1 MEKVIFFDYNS
12 VFSSRLRSLIEE
24 KNISKQKLADEIGVS
39 RQAISQYCDGS
50 TVPNADKLLKIAEYF
65 NVSLDFLVGKTEAKT
80 DNKDIQFICDYTG
93 LNESAVNNLNSFYEQ
108 AKTFQSFQDETAMKF
123 INFLLRGEVTDYF
136 GSSDGFGDVLFTL
149 NKYILSQIEPILEL
163 DVRLL
168 DDSLSSE
175 DKLKA
180 IRAFCSVDNYEKK
193 DVCYYHLQQAFKSI
207 VDEFCSPI
215 VEEYKRRFYDCQH
228 TLEVYMDS
236 DHVNKKTGN
245 ETESKADKGIEK
257 LNALSKRF
265 NRLLKDLA
273 NDTEIKNKIN
283 EQFSQLQEELTEG
296 VKHGNHNE
304 A

>member
-1 MEKVIFFDYNS
+1 MIMIDRLEDFDIS
-12 VFSSRLRSLIEE
+12 TMRLKSLVDKSGLTREE
-24 KNISKQKLADEIGVS
+24 IAKRLDIDT
-39 RQAISQYCDGS
+39 S
-50 TVPNADKLLKIAEYF
+50 TVTKYYNGNRKLTIEAVRKFSVLFDVSADYLLGLSDAET
-65 NVSLDFLVGKTEAKT
+65 ND
-80 DNKDIQFICDYTG
+80 KDVQFICDYTG

-163 DVRLL
+163 DARLL

-236 DHVNKKTGN
+236 DHVNKKTEN
-245 ETESKADKGIEK
+245 ETKNKADKGIEK
-257 LNALSKRF
+257 LNDLSKKF
-265 NRLLKDLA
+265 NRLLKYLA
-273 NDTEIKNKIN
+273 NDTDRKNRIN
-283 EQFSQLQEELTEG
+283 KQFSQLQEELTEG
-296 VKHGNHNE
+296 VKHGNHND